1 MGSDSK
7 NKRLAKNTIYLY
19 IRMLFAVCINLYTSR
34 LVLEYLGVEDFGVYN
49 VVGGIVS
56 LMMFVNTAMSGA
68 TSRFI
73 TFCLGKN
80 DVLELKATISSAIQV
95 HAIIALFILLI
106 GESVGLWFVNSQ
118 LNIPTESMYAAN
130 WVYQFSLFASVVAI
144 LQVPFNA
151 SVLSYE
157 KMDVFAIIEILNV
170 ILKCVIVF
178 CLVWFPDRLIAYGG
192 LTLLISVIISL
203 LYAIYCIKR
212 LDGFG
217 FSCKNHKAIVKE
229 MTVFAAC
236 DLYGNG
242 TFAVRQQGI
251 NILINQYFG
260 VTFNAAGGVATQA
273 SGIISTF
280 MNNVLSAFRPQIVK
294 EYSVGNI
301 ARMSKLMFSECE
313 ILILLIGLIFVPL
326 FINMDFVMQLWLKN
340 VPPYAVIF
348 CKILLVCNAL
358 SVVTQIVQDGIFAT
372 GKVKRFSFIAG
383 NLNIVCLF
391 LTYIFFLLG
400 FDAQYA
406 YYAMLICIICQ
417 TFVNSYL
424 LNRLIDKLDM
434 KRYLQNTIKPF
445 IIVGVS
451 YLIVSQC
458 TTSLAGCNKAFTSLV
473 INTIFITISVL
484 VLYTNYRTFIV
495 SILKRKMKR

>member
-1 MGSDSK
+1 MGDTSK

-34 LVLEYLGVEDFGVYN
+34 LVLEYLGVEDYGVYN

-80 DVLELKATISSAIQV
+80 NLQELRNTISSAIQV
-95 HAIIALFILLI
+95 HVFIAFLLLI
-106 GESVGLWFVNSQ
+106 VGESIGLWFVNAE
-118 LNIPTESMYAAN
+118 LNIPEASRDAAN
-130 WVYQFSLFASVVAI
+130 WVYQFSLFASVIAI
-144 LQVPFNA
+144 MQVPFNA

-157 KMDVFAIIEILNV
+157 KMDVFAMIEICNV
-170 ILKCVIVF
+170 LLKCLIVF
-178 CLVWFPDRLIAYGG
+178 ALVWFPNRLIAYGG
-192 LTLLISVIISL
+192 LLFAVSVVVCLMYIF
-203 LYAIYCIKR
+203 YCFIK

-217 FSCKNHKAIVKE
+217 YSSKFHKEIVKE
-229 MTVFAAC
+229 MTVFAVC

-251 NILINQYFG
+251 NILINKYFG
-260 VTFNAAGGVATQA
+260 VAYNAAGGVATQA
-273 SGIISTF
+273 SGIIGTF
-280 MNNVLSAFRPQIVK
+280 MNNVLSAFRPQIIK

-301 ARMSKLMFSECE
+301 SRMSKLMYSECE

-326 FINMDFVMQLWLKN
+326 YMNMDFIMQLWLKN
-340 VPPYAVIF
+340 VPPHAVEF
-348 CKILLVCNAL
+348 CRILLICNAV

-372 GKVKRFSFIAG
+372 GKIKQFSFIAG
-383 NLNIVCLF
+383 NLNVVCLF
-391 LTYIFFLLG
+391 LTYIFFFLG

-424 LNRLIDKLDM
+424 LNRLIDKLNM
-434 KRYLQNTIKPF
+434 RRYLQNTIKPF

-451 YLIVSQC
+451 YFVVSQC
-458 TTSLAGCNKAFTSLV
+458 TTLLEGWNKAFVSFI
-473 INTIFITISVL
+473 INTLFITISVL

>member
-1 MGSDSK
+1 MESNK

-73 TFCLGKN
+73 TFCLAKN

-251 NILINQYFG
+251 NILVSHSMRLVVWPLKQVGLF
-260 VTFNAAGGVATQA
+260 Q
-273 SGIISTF
+273 
-280 MNNVLSAFRPQIVK
+280 LS
-294 EYSVGNI
+294 
-301 ARMSKLMFSECE
+301 
-313 ILILLIGLIFVPL
+313 
-326 FINMDFVMQLWLKN
+326 
-340 VPPYAVIF
+340 
-348 CKILLVCNAL
+348 
-358 SVVTQIVQDGIFAT
+358 
-372 GKVKRFSFIAG
+372 
-383 NLNIVCLF
+383 
-391 LTYIFFLLG
+391 
-400 FDAQYA
+400 
-406 YYAMLICIICQ
+406 
-417 TFVNSYL
+417 
-424 LNRLIDKLDM
+424 
-434 KRYLQNTIKPF
+434 
-445 IIVGVS
+445 
-451 YLIVSQC
+451 
-458 TTSLAGCNKAFTSLV
+458 
-473 INTIFITISVL
+473 
-484 VLYTNYRTFIV
+484 
-495 SILKRKMKR
+495 